1 MGEIIADMDAKG
13 IFAKN
18 LRAAMDY
25 RGVSAGEIHRKTGQW
40 ADPGVA
46 QSTVGRIVA
55 GKQAPDLDTIS
66 LICRALDS
74 ARGKCSSKLSI
85 RQIPR
90 LFLGLRRK
98 KPRFTTSCA
107 RSLAARSSP
116 TKKIC
121 AQPCEN
127 A

>member
-18 LRAAMDY
+18 LKAAMAY

-66 LICRALDS
+66 LICRALDYRPWQMLVQTFDP
-74 ARGKCSSKLSI
+74 ANPPFIPKLTKEEAALYDRLRSI
-85 RQIPR
+85 LNGQ
-90 LFLGLRRK
+90 K
-98 KPRFTTSCA
+98 
-107 RSLAARSSP
+107 
-116 TKKIC
+116 
-121 AQPCEN
+121 
-127 A
+127 